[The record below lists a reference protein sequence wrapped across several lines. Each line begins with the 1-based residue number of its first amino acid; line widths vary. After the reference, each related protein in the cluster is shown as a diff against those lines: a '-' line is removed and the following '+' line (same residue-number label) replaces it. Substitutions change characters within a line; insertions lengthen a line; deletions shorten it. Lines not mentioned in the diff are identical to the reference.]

1 MVSLSTLNS
10 EMKRFLRVTLGL
22 VLLFAVCSFTYDGV
36 VLWLMRRSP
45 SCNAVKIERAV
56 QGGQGE
62 RAAIFGSSRALGNYV
77 PSIFGEETFNY
88 GVNGMSINEA
98 IELVVFYLEKNQS
111 DSTVIINVDPWGEGS
126 AQGKFV
132 LRGDYTLVATDKH
145 IRESMPGLS
154 LSWSE
159 WMPGLRFQ
167 GMLRSVFAQ
176 YMNAKKSVTKK
187 IEKGAELLMSTRTQ
201 TEWAVIKKDLKEYS
215 FVDLSDRQLERLYAN
230 QGNHR
235 IVWAVA
241 PTCRDHHDK
250 LKNPDS
256 LKNFLVR
263 QASRSNVLTV
273 NCFDQTVDYPDSFF
287 ADPTHLNIDGAK
299 KFTGSL
305 MLELNTIINEK

>member
-1 MVSLSTLNS
+1 
-10 EMKRFLRVTLGL
+10 MKRFLRVTLGL
-22 VLLFAVCSFTYDGV
+22 ALLFAVCSFTYDGA

-56 QGGQGE
+56 NGGQGE
-62 RAAIFGSSRALGNYV
+62 HVAIFGSSRALSNYV
-77 PSIFGEETFNY
+77 PSFFTNEAFNY
-88 GVNGMSINEA
+88 GVNGMSLNEA
-98 IELVVFYLEKNQS
+98 VALAIFYLEKNQS
-111 DSTVIINVDPWGEGS
+111 DSTVVINIDPWGAVPE
-126 AQGKFV
+126 KFN
-132 LRGDYTLVATDKH
+132 LIGDYRLVATDNH
-145 IRESMPGLS
+145 VRESLPSLS

-176 YMNAKKSVTKK
+176 YINAIKSVTKK
-187 IEKGAELLMSTRTQ
+187 IEKGAELLMSSRTQ
-201 TEWAVIKKDLKEYS
+201 AEWVVIKKDLTDYS
-215 FVDLSDRQLERLYAN
+215 FVDLSERELERLYES

-235 IVWAVA
+235 IVWVVT
-241 PTCRDHHDK
+241 PSCREHHDN
-250 LKNPDS
+250 LKNPDA

-305 MLELNTIINEK
+305 MFELNTIINEK